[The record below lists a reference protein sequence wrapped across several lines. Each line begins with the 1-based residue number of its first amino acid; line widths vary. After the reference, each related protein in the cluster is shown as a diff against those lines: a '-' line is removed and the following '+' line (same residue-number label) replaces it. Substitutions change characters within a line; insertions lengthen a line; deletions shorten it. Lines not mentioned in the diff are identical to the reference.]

1 MFKMPASF
9 PDLSRFGLT
18 KKSAVINGDQQDLT
32 DAPPIKQSSDAS
44 IKATSGAKKF
54 FALDLHMNESNRY
67 FSGSVLSKAL
77 GSLDKS
83 MGLIIGIS
91 WFVALVV
98 IGIAVVSVRDATS
111 LKIKVETARALDPI
125 IPKIDRV
132 PLLKEQY
139 EPLVQRIKKQFPTIM
154 FEITSTPSL
163 MIKSNQG
170 DDFVTWL
177 NAVSYADSLV
187 PSIRWTLTRFC
198 VGVECAGDFVMTAD
212 IKAEAINIVKVDPP
226 VH

>member
-1 MFKMPASF
+1 LNKKPALI
-9 PDLSRFGLT
+9 DLDQ
-18 KKSAVINGDQQDLT
+18 DQQGQSESN
-32 DAPPIKQSSDAS
+32 PIKESPEAFS
-44 IKATSGAKKF
+44 KATSGAKKF
-54 FALDLHMNESNRY
+54 FALDLRVKESSRY
-67 FSGSVLSKAL
+67 FSGSVLSKAF

-91 WFVALVV
+91 WFVALAVT
-98 IGIAVVSVRDATS
+98 GIAIISVRDATS

-125 IPKIDRV
+125 IPKIDRIS
-132 PLLKEQY
+132 LLKEQY
-139 EPLVQRIKKQFPTIM
+139 EPLVKRIKKQFPTIL

-163 MIKSNQG
+163 LIKSNQG

-198 VGVECAGDFVMTAD
+198 VGVECAGDFMMTAD
-212 IKAEAINIVKVDPP
+212 IKAESINIVKVDPP
-226 VH
+226 AR